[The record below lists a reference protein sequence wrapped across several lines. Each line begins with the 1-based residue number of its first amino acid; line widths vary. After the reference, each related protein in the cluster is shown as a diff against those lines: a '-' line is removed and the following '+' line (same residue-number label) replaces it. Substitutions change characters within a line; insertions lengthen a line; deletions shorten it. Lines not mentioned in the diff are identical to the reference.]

1 MRYQD
6 ACLRLAVGTSLLAL
20 AGCAIDPSL
29 LQAPGLTTTQV
40 GTTGTPVGTTTSGG
54 ATTGTTTGTTTSGL
68 AKGGGSVGTPVGAT
82 PAERALDLLNRYR
95 RVAGVPPVTDDPAT
109 TKACMDHAAYLV
121 KNKGNAA
128 LDGFGAHKED
138 PNLPGATPGW
148 ANLNLGNDVG
158 FEEPVATIDGL
169 MATLYHRTPM
179 IGTDLEK
186 VGFGYAG
193 VPGSD
198 NMADVLAFVTGDRPQ
213 EVVVFPADGQ
223 TDVPLAFGG
232 EFPNPIPDGD
242 VGGYPITLQMADS
255 AKPTGMSASL
265 KDDQGQDVPCHYSDH
280 DHQASTA
287 YSQGNTVCLI
297 PKQLLEPGRSYQA
310 HVQGTVDG
318 QARNWDWRFSTPA
331 VPAATDPLDKAA
343 MGATIGKLAAI
354 EGQVLGAG
362 TLDDGTVYLNFS
374 PDLDPSAFFPKD
386 VWAKLGLGDPAKAL
400 EGKRVRLVC
409 TPRRQTKG
417 DVELDIS
424 DPRWFKL
431 L

>member
-1 MRYQD
+1 M
-6 ACLRLAVGTSLLAL
+6 AAAKRLGGPAVGRGSACRRGRI
-20 AGCAIDPSL
+20 AAAARAS
-29 LQAPGLTTTQV
+29 GLT
-40 GTTGTPVGTTTSGG
+40 GG
-54 ATTGTTTGTTTSGL
+54 
-68 AKGGGSVGTPVGAT
+68 
-82 PAERALDLLNRYR
+82 
-95 RVAGVPPVTDDPAT
+95 
-109 TKACMDHAAYLV
+109 
-121 KNKGNAA
+121 
-128 LDGFGAHKED
+128 
-138 PNLPGATPGW
+138 
-148 ANLNLGNDVG
+148 
-158 FEEPVATIDGL
+158 
-169 MATLYHRTPM
+169 
-179 IGTDLEK
+179 
-186 VGFGYAG
+186 
-193 VPGSD
+193 
-198 NMADVLAFVTGDRPQ
+198 
-213 EVVVFPADGQ
+213 
-223 TDVPLAFGG
+223 
-232 EFPNPIPDGD
+232 
-242 VGGYPITLQMADS
+242 PITLRRTKS
-255 AKPTGMSASL
+255 T
-265 KDDQGQDVPCHYSDH
+265 
-280 DHQASTA
+280 ASTA